1 MRRLLILIAI
11 ATCSHDVLAHDAHG
25 CLGLIE
31 PVARGQALTANVL
44 QPVAC
49 PSRVEPVQ
57 YDAHTG
63 LIRASTD
70 LAAGDVIRE
79 VSQDHLASALRG
91 QHVTVVR
98 QDGPI
103 TVARA
108 GIVLTD
114 AAAGRPVV
122 IAASDGS
129 HMTGRFT
136 RDAHP

>member
-1 MRRLLILIAI
+1 MRRLLILVAI
-11 ATCSHDVLAHDAHG
+11 AACSHDVLAHAAHG
-25 CLGLIE
+25 CLGLTE
-31 PVARGQALTANVL
+31 PVAQGQALTASVL

-49 PSRVEPVQ
+49 PPHVEPVR
-57 YDAHTG
+57 YDAHAG
-63 LIRASTD
+63 LIRASID
-70 LAAGDVIRE
+70 LVAGDVIRE

-103 TVARA
+103 TIARV

-129 HMTGRFT
+129 VMTGRFT
-136 RDAHP
+136 KDAHP